1 MAVAAR
7 HPLQSL
13 LHWHQLSRRKRQAPS
28 ETGPD
33 LAALERELG
42 YTFADPALLERAL
55 THRSALGQRGPEGEA
70 PAGRSNERLEFL
82 GDRVLGM
89 VIAERLLQ
97 TFPNETEGELAPR
110 FAALVSAPSL
120 ARVAAVCKLAAYIK
134 TSQAQRA
141 DATDTA
147 VLADACEA
155 IIGALYLDGGLD
167 AAEGFIASRWD
178 DLMRADLEPP
188 KDPKTALQEWAQGRA
203 LPLPSYRVVASEGPP
218 HAPAFVMAVSVE
230 GLGEATGTGRSKR
243 HATAAAAAALLRQ
256 AQTVSR
262 VQATRAETRK
272 ARHATKAKPS

>member
-1 MAVAAR
+1 M
-7 HPLQSL
+7 
-13 LHWHQLSRRKRQAPS
+13 SRRKRQAPT
-28 ETGPD
+28 EIPTD

-42 YTFADPALLERAL
+42 YTFADPGLLERAL
-55 THRSALGQRGPEGEA
+55 THRSALGQRGPAGEA
-70 PAGRSNERLEFL
+70 PPAGRSNERLEFL

-97 TFPNETEGELAPR
+97 TFPNEAEGELAPR
-110 FAALVSAPSL
+110 YAALVSAPSL
-120 ARVAAVCKLAAYIK
+120 ARVAAKCNLATHIH

-155 IIGALYLDGGLD
+155 IIGALYLDGGLEAAD
-167 AAEGFIASRWD
+167 AFIGAHWD
-178 DLMRADLEPP
+178 TVMRADIAPP
-188 KDPKTALQEWAQGRA
+188 KDPKTALQEWAQGRG

-218 HAPAFVMAVSVE
+218 HAPAFVMGVTVE

-243 HATAAAAAALLRQ
+243 LATASAAAALLRQ

-262 VQATRAETRK
+262 VQANADAQKKNAGKGKT
-272 ARHATKAKPS
+272 S